1 MLLHIEKQ
9 LAVKRLQCSH
19 NINKAS
25 SPQSPGCIVGCCCA
39 VTGAA
44 AAFAQ
49 PAAARMGLIMCKRYR
64 QRVRCG
70 YFLRQGAVPAAAC
83 HTHQQVFVSKRYTYA
98 SILHKVSPSD
108 GGHYVASASTLQK
121 DVRELLR
128 ENGAAHNDVK
138 ASVLV
143 GKLLADKAK
152 EAKVQEI
159 HFDNHRNLKFEGK
172 VRALIESI
180 RSNGIR
186 VK

>member
-1 MLLHIEKQ
+1 MRSVRLHQLLKQ
-9 LAVKRLQCSH
+9 HSD
-19 NINKAS
+19 S
-25 SPQSPGCIVGCCCA
+25 SMATWRPH
-39 VTGAA
+39 
-44 AAFAQ
+44 
-49 PAAARMGLIMCKRYR
+49 LLK
-64 QRVRCG
+64 
-70 YFLRQGAVPAAAC
+70 
-83 HTHQQVFVSKRYTYA
+83 VFVSKRYTYA